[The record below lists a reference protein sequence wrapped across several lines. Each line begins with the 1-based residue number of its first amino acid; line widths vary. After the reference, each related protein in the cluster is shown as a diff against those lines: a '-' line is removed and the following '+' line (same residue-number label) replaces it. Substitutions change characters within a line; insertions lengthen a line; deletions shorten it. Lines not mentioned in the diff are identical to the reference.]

1 MGVMVVVPAHLFFWR
16 TLFGVALVGIASSTV
31 FLALVVVASLRYR
44 RNARREAARV
54 ASLSPDVFPPISILK
69 PVHGVEERLEQN
81 LESFF
86 RQDYPN
92 FEIVFGARSAD
103 NEALLVVEKL
113 RRKYPQV
120 AVKIVLSGEPVWP
133 NAKVYSLEKMIAQSA
148 HDFIVISDSDI
159 WVSKDAMRNIVAP
172 LLDNHVGLVTCIYRG
187 VPSHDFGSGLEALG
201 MSIEM
206 TSGVVVAD
214 MLEGM
219 KFALGAIMAT
229 RKDVLPAIGGISAT
243 KEYYSDDFVLGNLI
257 AAAGYKVVLSH
268 QIVGHVLVP
277 RSLGKTMADQLRW
290 MKSTRFSRPKGHVG
304 SGLTFS
310 TPYGLLALIAGS
322 ALSMTDLGIAL
333 FAWSILNRIIQ
344 SLVAGWGVTG
354 DRRSLTLCWLY
365 PVRDFLG
372 FFLWVASFN
381 GGTFFW
387 RGEMYRFE
395 HGGRIVPE
403 HRSAT
408 VAAEVVQVSRREI

>member
-1 MGVMVVVPAHLFFWR
+1 MAVIVVLTSHLLFWR
-16 TLFGVALVGIASSTV
+16 TLLGLALIGIASSTV
-31 FLALVVVASLRYR
+31 FLGLVVVACARYR
-44 RNARREAARV
+44 RRARV
-54 ASLSPDVFPPISILK
+54 DAAAAAALPVALFPPISILK
-69 PVHGVEERLEQN
+69 PVHGVEERLEEN

-86 RQDYPN
+86 LQDYPD
-92 FEIVFGARSAD
+92 FEIVFGARTAD
-103 NEALLVVEKL
+103 NEALRVVEKL
-113 RRKYPQV
+113 RRKHPSV
-120 AVKIVLSGEPVWP
+120 RVRIVLSGEPAWP

-148 HDFIVISDSDI
+148 HEFIVISDSDI
-159 WVSKDAMRNIVAP
+159 WVPAHAMRNIVAP
-172 LLDNHVGLVTCIYRG
+172 LLQKNVGLVTCMYRG

-229 RKDVLPAIGGISAT
+229 RKDVLPAIGGIRAT
-243 KEYYSDDFVLGNLI
+243 RDYYSDDFVLGNLI
-257 AAAGYKVVLSH
+257 SAAGYKVVLSH

-277 RSLGKTMADQLRW
+277 RSLAKTLTDQLRW

-310 TPYGLLALIAGS
+310 TPFGLLALIAATELNLGK
-322 ALSMTDLGIAL
+322 AGIAL
-333 FAWSILNRIIQ
+333 FVWSILNRVIQ
-344 SLVAGWGVTG
+344 ALVAGWGVTG

-365 PVRDFLG
+365 PLRDFLG
-372 FFLWVASFN
+372 SFLWIASFN

-387 RGEMYRFE
+387 RGEMYRFLR
-395 HGGRIVPE
+395 GGRIVPE
-403 HRSAT
+403 HRP
-408 VAAEVVQVSRREI
+408 AAIVPEVVGAHKD